1 MKAIYD
7 PPYAVWS
14 IWQSCGW
21 LERIVLILVG
31 GLIIYSLRSAVLTF
45 VRLRS
50 LRAVGTAGAL
60 DVAKNSTLTLQK
72 HWVRI
77 RQATAAIFYV
87 FGLVLFLVLQTV
99 AMIVGDMGSAS
110 AANQVLRNFIES
122 CAFAANVF
130 FGFLLLHVIQ
140 WVVSSRISA
149 SLEALSSKG

>member
-1 MKAIYD
+1 MTAMYV

-31 GLIIYSLRSAVLTF
+31 ALIIYSLRSAVLTV
-45 VRLRS
+45 VRLRA
-50 LRAVGTAGAL
+50 LRAVGVAEGL
-60 DVAKNSTLTLQK
+60 DVAKTSILNLQK
-72 HWVRI
+72 RWVRI
-77 RQATAAIFYV
+77 RQATAAMFYV
-87 FGLVLFLVLQTV
+87 FGLVLFLVLQAV

-110 AANQVLRNFIES
+110 AADQVLRNFIES

-130 FGFLLLHVIQ
+130 FGFLLVHVVQ

-149 SLEALSSKG
+149 SLEALGSKG

>member
-45 VRLRS
+45 VSLRS
-50 LRAVGTAGAL
+50 LRAVGAGGL